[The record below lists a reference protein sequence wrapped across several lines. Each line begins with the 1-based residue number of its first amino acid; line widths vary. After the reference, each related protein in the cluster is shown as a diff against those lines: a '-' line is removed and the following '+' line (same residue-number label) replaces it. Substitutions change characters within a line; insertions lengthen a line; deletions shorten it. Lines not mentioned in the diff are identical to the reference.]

1 LHGLLVISF
10 LFSQVWCTKNAETP
24 LMSDVC
30 DPRALH
36 PLYVT
41 TDLFETPMEGLRHQ
55 NPLPVFDDYI
65 AFDDAKHLY
74 YLRQEVQIGDPALA
88 AQFSRVFVSSTG
100 FIHGFFPHFDADEAI
115 GKMRNGRNWTPQN
128 KYWGM
133 SDEEIKAGWEKNRD
147 EAARAGT
154 RMHELIEWFYEYPDF
169 VTEQHIEYMA
179 NAFDM
184 PELLQF
190 LNFHRSEVVPRGWK
204 PFRTELR
211 AFSRKHNLAG
221 SVDMIYITPEG
232 KLVVVDWK
240 RSKEIKKQNRYQQ
253 GLGPLK
259 HLDDCNFVHY
269 ALQLNLYHWML
280 ITYLQMPVDSLYLAV
295 FHPNQQDY
303 QMIQV
308 PPMQMEIEAMLE
320 QRFAEEQVKA
330 ADLCMKAVCL
340 LSEAHLKHSAAM
352 NQPALLAEM
361 VALGQHLVRSQCIAG
376 QKKTIASQSGQKRRR
391 KA

>member
-1 LHGLLVISF
+1 
-10 LFSQVWCTKNAETP
+10 
-24 LMSDVC
+24 MSSAVD
-30 DPRALH
+30 RRTLH

-41 TDLFETPMEGLRHQ
+41 DDVFEMPTEGLRHK
-55 NPLPVFDDYI
+55 NPLPVFDDFI
-65 AFDDAKHLY
+65 AFDDVKHVY
-74 YLRQEVQIGDPALA
+74 YLRQEVHIGDDSLA

-100 FIHGFFPHFDADEAI
+100 FIHSFFPHFDADEVI
-115 GKMRNGRNWTPQN
+115 RKMRKGRNWNPQN

-133 SDEEIKAGWEKNRD
+133 TDEEIKAGWEKNRD

-169 VTEQHIEYMA
+169 VTEAHLEYMA
-179 NAFDM
+179 SAFEM

-190 LNFHRSEVVPRGWK
+190 LNFHRTEVLPRGWQ

-240 RSKEIKKQNRYQQ
+240 RSKEIKRQNRFRK
-253 GLGPLK
+253 GCGPLQ

-269 ALQLNLYHWML
+269 SLQLNLYDWML
-280 ITYLQMPVDSLYLAV
+280 KTYLQMPVEALYLAV
-295 FHPNQQDY
+295 FHPNQRDY
-303 QMIQV
+303 QMIAV
-308 PPMQMEIEAMLE
+308 PPMQMEISAMLE
-320 QRFAEEQVKA
+320 QRFVEEQA
-330 ADLCMKAVCL
+330 AAASLCMKAVCL

-352 NQPALLAEM
+352 NQPALLAEI
-361 VALGQHLVRSQCIAG
+361 VALGQHLVRSQCMPR
-376 QKKTIASQSGQKRRR
+376 KEKNTDKTHTNKRKRDDQF
-391 KA
+391 